1 MVSCGGSRNGY
12 AGDSDH
18 DSRPPHSEAH
28 LLSMMTLAA
37 RIGLSVV
44 AEGVTVS
51 VPDGRGGRGRKPLL
65 EDVSFRIDPGEFV
78 CVLGPS
84 GSGKSTLVRS
94 LLGDREIA
102 AGRLLVGGHD
112 VFREADALRGAI
124 GYVPQRDVNPPALPV
139 ERALHYAS
147 EVRLPAGASGA
158 EREAAIDRVVAEV
171 GLDRVRLQ
179 PIGGLSG
186 GETKR
191 ASLAAE
197 MLASPGLLVIDEATS
212 SLDPATEARIM
223 TLLADRAR
231 AGTTVIAVTHHLDN
245 VDQANKLLILGHGE
259 VVWFGSRV
267 EALGHFG
274 VHRLADVYV
283 AIEDRPRGFWSARW
297 QERLAEDRV
306 LAKARP
312 ADEVPR
318 GDAPDRVAALAAVSI
333 PGFFR
338 QFTTFFCRELET
350 VVRDRVGLVMSLF
363 LPLALA
369 GVVLAG
375 FADVRFQN
383 PLMLTRFLDP
393 GEKEVLAD
401 VWGEV
406 SQAIATESVSEQ
418 DASIPGQIRVFLD
431 SQPKMLAHLREP
443 STQRLVRDAL
453 TDTLRIMPDREIIDP
468 GGTFKWLSLM
478 SICMVILGFV
488 TGFREIVKER
498 PMLDLERR
506 HGLRFAAY
514 VIAKVAALA
523 VVLAVQV
530 AIFESAVEGGFLVRE
545 ALGGEGPA
553 AIYRRGGVVSATCN
567 WLAAVACAAIGL
579 VVSACVRSTDKGVL
593 AVPLLITPQILLGAT
608 ILPIRGGVLAV
619 LAKLFSPLY
628 WAHRGC
634 RSEGDGVPVFWQNL
648 GTYDPAIWIPIA
660 ALATQIA
667 VATAVTI
674 LALRWQERAALGR
687 NRAVR

>member
-1 MVSCGGSRNGY
+1 MTNSRQ
-12 AGDSDH
+12 
-18 DSRPPHSEAH
+18 P
-28 LLSMMTLAA
+28 
-37 RIGLSVV
+37 GLSVA

-51 VPDGRGGRGRKPLL
+51 VPDTKAGGGRKTLL
-65 EDVSFRIDPGEFV
+65 DDVTFRIEPGEFV

-84 GSGKSTLVRS
+84 GAGKSTLVRA
-94 LLGDREIA
+94 LLGERAIA
-102 AGRLLVGGHD
+102 SGRLLVGGHD
-112 VFREADALRGAI
+112 VFLEADALRGAI

-147 EVRLPAGASGA
+147 EVRLPAGASAA
-158 EREAAIDRVVAEV
+158 ERRAAIDRVIAEV
-171 GLDRVRLQ
+171 SLDRVRHQ
-179 PIGGLSG
+179 PIGHLSG
-186 GETKR
+186 GEMKR

-197 MLASPGLLVIDEATS
+197 MLAAPGLLLVDEATS

-223 TLLADRAR
+223 MLLADRAR

-245 VDQANKLLILGHGE
+245 VDKAGTLLILGHGE

-283 AIEDRPRGFWSARW
+283 AIEDKPRGFWSARW
-297 QERLAEDRV
+297 RERLAEDRA
-306 LAKARP
+306 LA
-312 ADEVPR
+312 EVSQSAESPH
-318 GDAPDRVAALAAVSI
+318 DASPERVAALAAVSI

-338 QFTTFFCRELET
+338 QFGMFFRRELET
-350 VVRDRVGLVMSLF
+350 VVRDHVSVAMSLL

-369 GVVLAG
+369 GAVLAG
-375 FADVRFQN
+375 FADMRFKN
-383 PLMLTRFLDP
+383 PFMMTRFLDP

-406 SQAIATESVSEQ
+406 REAISTDLVSEQ

-431 SQPKMLAHLREP
+431 SQPKLLAHLREP
-443 STQRLVRDAL
+443 STERLIRHAL
-453 TDTLRIMPDREIIDP
+453 TDTLRVAPDREIIDP
-468 GGTFKWLSLM
+468 GGTYKWLSLM

-506 HGLRFAAY
+506 HGLQFAAY
-514 VIAKVAALA
+514 VLAKVAALA
-523 VVLAVQV
+523 VVLAVQG
-530 AIFESAVEGGFLVRE
+530 AIFRTTVELGFLVRE
-545 ALGGEGPA
+545 ALGGESPA
-553 AIYRRGGVVSATCN
+553 EMYRRSVVVCATCN

-579 VVSACVRSTDKGVL
+579 IVSACVRSTDKGVL

-648 GTYDPAIWIPIA
+648 GAYDPAIWIPIT
-660 ALATQIA
+660 ALAAQIT
-667 VATAVTI
+667 VATIVTI

-687 NRAVR
+687 NRPVR

>member
-1 MVSCGGSRNGY
+1 
-12 AGDSDH
+12 
-18 DSRPPHSEAH
+18 
-28 LLSMMTLAA
+28 MTLATTA
-37 RIGLSVV
+37 GLSIV
-44 AEGVTVS
+44 ADAMTVS
-51 VPDGRGGRGRKPLL
+51 VPNARGGAERKTLL
-65 EDVSFRIDPGEFV
+65 QHVSFRIEPGEFI

-84 GSGKSTLVRS
+84 GVGKSTLARV
-94 LLGDREIA
+94 LLGEREIT
-102 AGRLLVGGHD
+102 AGSLLVGGHD
-112 VFREADALRGAI
+112 VFREADALRGSI

-147 EVRLPAGASGA
+147 EVRLPAEASA
-158 EREAAIDRVVAEV
+158 LDRQAAIDRAIADV
-171 GLDRVRLQ
+171 GLDGVRHVTV
-179 PIGGLSG
+179 GSLSG

-197 MLASPGLLVIDEATS
+197 MLAAPGLLVVDEATS
-212 SLDPATEARIM
+212 SLDPATESRIM
-223 TLLADRAR
+223 TLLSERAR
-231 AGTTVIAVTHHLDN
+231 TGMTVIAVTHHLDN
-245 VDQANKLLILGHGE
+245 VDKADKLLILGHGE

-283 AIEDRPRGFWSARW
+283 AIEDKPRGYWSDRW
-297 QERLAEDRV
+297 RERQAEDRRMAESRERGATARELSLGV
-306 LAKARP
+306 QAAHATSLAT
-312 ADEVPR
+312 
-318 GDAPDRVAALAAVSI
+318 VSI
-333 PGFFR
+333 PGFGR
-338 QFTTFFCRELET
+338 QFATFFRRELET
-350 VVRDRVGLVMSLF
+350 FLRDRVGLVMAAI

-369 GVVLAG
+369 AAVLTG
-375 FADVRFQN
+375 FSDTRFRN
-383 PLMLTRFLDP
+383 PLMVTRFLDP
-393 GEKEVLAD
+393 GEKDVLAD

-406 SQAIATESVSEQ
+406 SEAIATESVSEQ

-431 SQPKMLAHLREP
+431 SQPKLLAHLREP
-443 STQRLVRDAL
+443 STARTVRDGL
-453 TDTLRIMPDREIIDP
+453 TDTLPVAPDREIIDP
-468 GGTFKWLSLM
+468 GGTYKWLSLM

-530 AIFESAVEGGFLVRE
+530 AIFRSAVELGFMLRE
-545 ALGGEGPA
+545 ALGGEAPA
-553 AIYRRGGVVSATCN
+553 EIYRRGAVVSASLD
-567 WLAAVACAAIGL
+567 WLAAVACAAMGL
-579 VVSACVRSTDKGVL
+579 IVSACVRSTDKGVL

-608 ILPIRGGVLAV
+608 ILPIKGGVLAV

-634 RSEGDGVPVFWQNL
+634 RNEGNGVPVFWQNL
-648 GTYDPAIWIPIA
+648 GSYDPALWIPYA
-660 ALATQIA
+660 ALAAQILA
-667 VATAVTI
+667 AALITI
-674 LALRWQERAALGR
+674 LLLRWQERAALGR